1 MVRTVL
7 LLSQNLIVSS
17 FTKIQYLFWY
27 WLIQVVLEKR
37 LLGIFRIFFLG
48 CACIQGRLNQW
59 AHRARTQGPRI
70 SFFFEGPPLAVVK

>member
-1 MVRTVL
+1 MVRSVL

-27 WLIQVVLEKR
+27 WLFQVVLEKR

-48 CACIQGRLNQW
+48 CACIQAVLTSGHTGHVL
-59 AHRARTQGPRI
+59 RAPD
-70 SFFFEGPPLAVVK
+70 FFLF